1 MKLAVTADVHLCRDG
16 AHPERLEALQSILG
30 TIESKAVDTL
40 VVAGDLF
47 DESCSSYSGFEQACR
62 QHPGISVHVIP
73 GNHDPDI
80 SDRIIVGDNIHIY
93 QETTVV
99 CMDDLSMVLVP
110 YSGTAG
116 MGEHLE
122 GLGLADRWVL
132 VGHGDYL
139 GGIKERN
146 PYEKGTY
153 MPLYRRDIERYQPW
167 KVFLGHIHQ
176 PVLNTNVHYPG
187 SPCGIDINET
197 GRRQFLIF
205 DTATGRVQ
213 PEMVDTAVLFFRE
226 RFLVIPDDNEL
237 ERLRNQVSARIA
249 TWGLDPG
256 ERGKARIRVRAVGYS
271 SDREAVMHCLR
282 EMFSDYGF
290 YEGEEPDIS
299 SLRVSR
305 DSRRNA
311 IARRTIEFIDEL
323 DWDYGG
329 VQPEKEQV
337 IEEALKVIYEEDG
350 H

>member
-1 MKLAVTADVHLCRDG
+1 
-16 AHPERLEALQSILG
+16 
-30 TIESKAVDTL
+30 
-40 VVAGDLF
+40 
-47 DESCSSYSGFEQACR
+47 
-62 QHPGISVHVIP
+62 
-73 GNHDPDI
+73 
-80 SDRIIVGDNIHIY
+80 VGDNIHIY